1 MTFTWRYCGGMSKGG
16 LEIGRRFYGHRA
28 YRDEEHRA
36 QKETVTT
43 SRGTK
48 TFFYADGC
56 KTAFKTE
63 EDLRKYLEADAVLRE
78 ER

>member
-1 MTFTWRYCGGMSKGG
+1 MGEVGAFVWRYEGGYSWRSPT
-16 LEIGRRFYGHRA
+16 GRLMCHRV
-28 YRDEEHRA
+28 YRDDYRGVQME
-36 QKETVTT
+36 VTPKG
-43 SRGTK
+43 RGY
-48 TFFYADGC
+48 FADGC